1 MKYRVLLLGFSFC
14 ALVCS
19 PQSSHAQ
26 WIAMNGPPGGSV
38 GALAVSGS
46 NLLAGTSGGSVY
58 LSPDDGTTW
67 TQLKGPGASVT
78 SLAVRG
84 SNLFA
89 GTWLGGVFVSTNGG
103 ATWTTANSGL
113 DPYVYSLATSGTRLL
128 AGTTTGVYRTTND
141 GVTWAHTLITGHVPG
156 LVLSGTFLFAG
167 IDGSGVF
174 RSADDGV
181 SWTPVNTGLANL
193 HVLALTVSGTNLIAG
208 TLGGAFVSPDNGASW
223 TAASQ
228 GLTNYSFT
236 SLAVSGTSVFAG
248 FHNYGG
254 VFLTTNGGALWAAIN
269 SGLGPS
275 PSVWSLVVSGA
286 NIFAGMDGNVWRR
299 SLSEVAAVEQTSAQV
314 PVKCVVY
321 QNAPNPFNRSTA
333 IAFALPQA
341 MHVTLN
347 VYSLLGERVASVL
360 SEDLPAGTYRTNWDA
375 TGIASGVYLYRLQA
389 GSYRETRKL
398 VVMR

>member
-1 MKYRVLLLGFSFC
+1 MKHRVLLLGFSFC

-19 PQSSHAQ
+19 PQSSDAE
-26 WIAMNGPPGGSV
+26 WIPTNGPSGGTV
-38 GALAVSGS
+38 NALVVSGS
-46 NLLAGTSGGSVY
+46 NLLAGTESGRVY

-67 TQLKGPGASVT
+67 TQLKPSGASVT
-78 SLAVRG
+78 SLAVSG

-89 GTWLGGVFVSTNGG
+89 GTWFGGVFVSTNGG
-103 ATWTTANSGL
+103 AWTPTNSGL
-113 DPYVYSLATSGTRLL
+113 DTYVLSLAASGTTLL
-128 AGTTTGVYRTTND
+128 AGTTTGVYRKTSSD
-141 GVTWAHTLITGHVPG
+141 PTWTHTLITGHVPA
-156 LVLSGTFLFAG
+156 LLQSGTFLFAG
-167 IDGSGVF
+167 VDGSGVF
-174 RSADDGV
+174 LSADGGV
-181 SWTPVNTGLANL
+181 SWTPMNSGLTNL
-193 HVLALTVSGTNLIAG
+193 HVLALTVSGANLIAG

-236 SLAVSGTSVFAG
+236 SLAVSGPNVFAG
-248 FHNYGG
+248 THNYGG

-286 NIFAGMDGNVWRR
+286 NIFAGVDATVWRR
-299 SLSEVAAVEQTSAQV
+299 SLSEVTAVEPMSAPV

-341 MHVTLN
+341 MHVTID

-375 TGIASGVYLYRLQA
+375 TNIASGVYLYRLQA
-389 GSYRETRKL
+389 GSFRETRKL